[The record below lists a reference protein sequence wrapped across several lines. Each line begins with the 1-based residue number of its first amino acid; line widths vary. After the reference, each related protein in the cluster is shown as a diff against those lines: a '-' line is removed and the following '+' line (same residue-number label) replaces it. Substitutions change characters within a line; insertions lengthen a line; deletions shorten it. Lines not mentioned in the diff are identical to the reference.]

1 MINVD
6 FTTNSGETIYSY
18 SWQNCGGNKNV
29 NFELENPSYTWCTV
43 THTPE
48 NSKVKIHAD
57 AVPERQRDPRSAKVL
72 MKVNDVTCDEF
83 FYVSQPGQ
91 PCGCSAFTPI
101 SIGATFPSSGAAVGT
116 VIGSYYNDTTCD
128 ASKITITGDLQAG
141 AVGGQIKLTSAV
153 GAYNDGRT
161 FNVIFNYDGSECTRG
176 TCTQTAASC
185 RCTSISATPYTFA
198 APDTCGDIRPVTVLT
213 IDGCCSIVTGITGT
227 DSDKFTITTATSG
240 DYKVV
245 KACPSSTNISTSTD
259 RTATVSVTATC
270 GNDTCSSST
279 TLTQE
284 HSGCTPS
291 ECTCYTVS
299 NASVVDGS
307 NLTCESTSATVRWNF
322 TGYIITKNADCTTAK
337 TQVVEY
343 YQDGTV
349 NFLPNTGGETPVTR
363 SGEIE
368 WYDHLVCIGNTCGQ
382 SNVKVPWTVE
392 LPACSSCDCNCWY
405 LLDSETFIKYLP
417 ASGVTSSQLVAKYY
431 HSLEKFTP
439 SCYNSIGLG
448 NPYVIYPRGQAV
460 SINSHVTAYTGTYN
474 GQPATVLELWVD
486 SLDANPETNKIRK
499 IDYPFNIDGNYCIS
513 FTLEQEGAEIQCTC
527 EYFVESGLI
536 RPIKTKIPNAGTSGQ
551 LVEIASGNTH
561 GCGTLVGYINA
572 TTMIDSFSAQT
583 IEITER
589 IDGRDVVVD
598 TDYHWWASFTEN
610 GGDGTPRSCS
620 LSFQYID
627 AEGVTQDCRDSFLIE
642 QNSTV
647 CSCPSL
653 TTSALTVNLSDGKK
667 KGGFYYGSVDP
678 YFIGV
683 INHSNLAEYSYPHEG
698 YMCQFILAE
707 SDSSWCSA
715 FTSYARSDYYGTF
728 NTSIYIIAEAN
739 FTDSTRTA
747 VIDCFGIANA
757 VSGSGANTTVEVFRP
772 NRYYSKSLA
781 DEKSNYDECQHFGT
795 VTINQPPFG
804 PCTCYS
810 SDFGL
815 IGGTAAHSGTAL
827 YDWTSY
833 TWEFTKPVC
842 GEATYSYKF
851 VDENGDEIQQPE
863 WITGV
868 TLDTTYDNEKVGLVV
883 LFDENYKEG
892 EDTSPRRVRIVFTM
906 TLTDTRTGVQTEC
919 NEELLLIQEGT
930 CTCDLMIVAP
940 YWNNVDYRAYS
951 YSEHTTYKLKIT
963 VLGKCDIYAAI
974 TDVSF
979 EPDSSY
985 NWIRVISVY
994 ETYPFDGYVWVEI
1007 EIDENPNS
1015 TNRTAY
1021 FTIRLNN
1028 GTDCTRTIG
1037 ITQNSNP
1044 CTNCTSLMNKI
1055 MHNNHIYVNYDVSGE
1070 ETLTKIASL
1079 PSSCSN
1085 VRHLDYSLV
1094 NTGDGINWASA
1105 GTDSNENVYVMVTST
1120 NPSENNRSLDVNII
1134 PLDSDGNP
1142 VISNCSR
1149 NCTVIQYGTGA
1160 TYCKCNSITDDA
1172 SKLHITA
1179 GTLDGSVYKVDV
1191 TPGQQ
1196 NYVIGYI
1203 QLSESLPSCLDYI
1216 VSNTQASAV
1225 ELRIEEDTSY
1235 GSRMRYKL
1243 IVNVSANACGSAS
1256 SDITR
1261 IDTSVTPIATCWN
1274 QIIEYG
1280 LPICQN

>member
-6 FTTNSGETIYSY
+6 FTTNSGETVYSY

-101 SIGATFPSSGAAVGT
+101 EIGTTFPSSGAAVGT
-116 VIGSYYNDTTCD
+116 EIGTYNNDATCNGAITVTCD
-128 ASKITITGDLQAG
+128 TSGVLAKAEAGKIT
-141 AVGGQIKLTSAV
+141 LTTAI
-153 GAYNDGRT
+153 GPYNDGRDFVFRFKYEGT
-161 FNVIFNYDGSECTRG
+161 ECATG
-176 TCTQTAASC
+176 TCTQSAASC
-185 RCTSISATPYTFA
+185 RCTSISATPYTFS

-213 IDGCCSIVTGITGT
+213 IDGCCSIEKTEITGT

-259 RTATVSVTATC
+259 RRATVSVTATC
-270 GNDTCSSST
+270 GNDTCSGST

-291 ECTCYTVS
+291 VCTCYTVS
-299 NASVVDGS
+299 NARVVDGS

-322 TGYIITKNADCTTAK
+322 TGYTITKNADCTTAK
-337 TQVVEY
+337 TQVVQY

-349 NFLPNTGGETPVTR
+349 NFLPNTGGETSVTR

-368 WYDHLVCIGNTCGQ
+368 WYNHLACLGNTCGQ

-392 LPACSSCDCNCWY
+392 LPACVSCGCDNLKMMY
-405 LLDSETFIKYLP
+405 SPYIPRIP
-417 ASGVTSSQLVAKYY
+417 ASGVGDTYKTVWKVYWDPAYFPESCINKITIGEPIAS
-431 HSLEKFTP
+431 P
-439 SCYNSIGLG
+439 S
-448 NPYVIYPRGQAV
+448 NPMNVPGDAMI
-460 SINSHVTAYTGTYN
+460 TAYTGTYN
-474 GQPATVLELWVD
+474 PAPGVD
-486 SLDANPETNKIRK
+486 VPAIITEIKIKNLAENPHGEEINKIQ
-499 IDYPFNIDGNYCIS
+499 YPFYVNGIECFKASFEQQNNIP
-513 FTLEQEGAEIQCTC
+513 CTC
-527 EYFVESGLI
+527 EYFIESGLI
-536 RPIKTKIPNAGTSGQ
+536 RPINTRIVNTGTNGQ
-551 LVEIASGNTH
+551 YVMVASGNTH
-561 GCGTLVGYINA
+561 GCGTLSAYTNQ
-572 TTMIDSFSAQT
+572 TDMIDSFSAQT
-583 IEITER
+583 EYVTRE
-589 IDGRDVVVD
+589 GAVVD
-598 TDYHWWASFTEN
+598 VNYYWWASFTSN
-610 GGDGTPRSCS
+610 GEYGTGTPRSCS

-627 AEGVTQDCRDSFLIE
+627 AEGVTQNCRDSFLIE

-715 FTSYARSDYYGTF
+715 FTYARSDYYGTF
-728 NTSIYIIAEAN
+728 ETSIYIIAEAN

-772 NRYYSKSLA
+772 NRYYSKSWA

-815 IGGTAAHSGTAL
+815 IGGTAAHSGTAP

-833 TWEFTKPVC
+833 AWEFTKPVC
-842 GEATYSYKF
+842 GEATYSYKL
-851 VDENGDEIQQPE
+851 VYEDGDEE

-883 LFDENYKEG
+883 SFDENYKEG

-940 YWNNVDYRAYS
+940 SWNNVDYRAYS
-951 YSEHTTYKLKIT
+951 YSEHTTYKLRIT
-963 VLGKCDIYAAI
+963 VLGKCNIYAAI

-985 NWIRVISVY
+985 NWIRVIGVY
-994 ETYPFDGYVWVEI
+994 ETYPSDGYVWVEI

-1028 GTDCTRTIG
+1028 GTDCTKTIG
-1037 ITQNSNP
+1037 ITQNTNP

-1055 MHNNHIYVNYDVSGE
+1055 MYNSYIYVNYDVSGE

-1120 NPSENNRSLDVNII
+1120 NPSENNRKLDVNII

-1142 VISNCSR
+1142 VISNCSK

-1160 TYCKCNSITDDA
+1160 TYCNCNSITDDA

-1261 IDTSVTPIATCWN
+1261 IDTSVTPMATCWN